1 MKRRRIRPVR
11 FHWTDWNREKVARHG
26 LSTHEVE
33 FAWRRGLRPP
43 DEARGCRETFGRIP
57 SGRLIKIVWKYVEVF
72 EALEPGHLGR
82 AVFVITA
89 F

>member
-1 MKRRRIRPVR
+1 
-11 FHWTDWNREKVARHG
+11 
-26 LSTHEVE
+26 
-33 FAWRRGLRPP
+33 
-43 DEARGCRETFGRIP
+43 
-57 SGRLIKIVWKYVEVF
+57 LIKIVWKYVEVF